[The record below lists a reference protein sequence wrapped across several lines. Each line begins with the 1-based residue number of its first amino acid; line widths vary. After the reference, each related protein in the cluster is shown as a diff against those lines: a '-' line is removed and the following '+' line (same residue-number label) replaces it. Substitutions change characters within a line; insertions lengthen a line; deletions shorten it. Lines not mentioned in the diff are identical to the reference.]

1 MWVVRVVNKV
11 FYILAAVM
19 PVANLAIVHEG
30 PVLPRKWMAVAS
42 VDRSARGSANMG
54 KK

>member
-1 MWVVRVVNKV
+1 
-11 FYILAAVM
+11 M
-19 PVANLAIVHEG
+19 PVANFAVVHEG

-42 VDRSARGSANMG
+42 VDRCASGSANVG